1 MCELASIRSDGS
13 QFDARL
19 QSIPL
24 EGEHGSIGCRTA
36 VSDITEF
43 KKADEALRESEERHR
58 AIFNNAGIGIDVVN
72 KQGRFEHVNP
82 ALAHML
88 GHTQEELENLT
99 INQVT
104 HPEDIEPSKSKLEI
118 FSEAK

>member
-1 MCELASIRSDGS
+1 MIRSDGS

-58 AIFNNAGIGIDVVN
+58 AIFNNAGIGIDIVN

-88 GHTQEELENLT
+88 GYTQEELR
-99 INQVT
+99 
-104 HPEDIEPSKSKLEI
+104 EPDD
-118 FSEAK
+118 